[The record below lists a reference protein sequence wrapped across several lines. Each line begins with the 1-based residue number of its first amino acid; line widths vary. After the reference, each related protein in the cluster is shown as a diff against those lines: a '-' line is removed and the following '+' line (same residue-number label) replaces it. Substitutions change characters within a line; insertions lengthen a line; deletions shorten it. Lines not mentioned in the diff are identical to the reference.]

1 MTGYSRSR
9 DGVWRTVAVVALVW
23 AVAATSVA
31 IREWRRH
38 RPPAVVEEPAEPLP
52 DRRELRPVSFDELPG
67 WLEDDHAAAVPAL
80 LRTCARFSFLGAA
93 AEVRPIEL
101 GGTVAD
107 WLPVCGEVPSLRG
120 SSAAEVRAF
129 LERRFRVFS
138 VANRDQPVGLF
149 TGYYEPLLRGSRTRS
164 PRYTV
169 PLHRQPPDL
178 VSVELGDFRED
189 LAGRRLA
196 GRLDGKR
203 LRPYDDRRAIV
214 EGAIDRQRLEVVWV
228 DDPIAAFF
236 LQIQGSGQI
245 ELDDGTRLRLG
256 YAGQN
261 GHEYFAIGRALIER
275 GEIPREEISLQSIR
289 AWLRS
294 HPEEAED
301 VMSLNRSYVFFRVL
315 EGEGPIGSL
324 GVALTPGRSLAVD
337 RRFLPL
343 GAPVWLDATAPD
355 PAGPGELPLR
365 RLLVAQD
372 TGGAIRGPVRGDV
385 FWGAGEEAEEVAGR
399 MKSEGRLYLMLPAE
413 LAARLAAAV
422 PETEVTKETA
432 E

>member
-1 MTGYSRSR
+1 MTGFSRRS
-9 DGVWRTVAVVALVW
+9 DGPWRAVAAAALVW
-23 AVAATSVA
+23 ALAATAVA
-31 IREWRRH
+31 VWQWRRGLAPGAPEA
-38 RPPAVVEEPAEPLP
+38 PPEPPP
-52 DRRELRPVSFDELPG
+52 DRRVLRPVSFDELPG
-67 WLEDDHAAAVPAL
+67 WVEDDLAAAVPAL
-80 LRTCARFSFLGAA
+80 VRTCARFAFLGPDT
-93 AEVRPIEL
+93 EVRPTGL

-107 WLPVCGEVPSLRG
+107 WLPACQEVPGLRG
-120 SSAAEVRAF
+120 AAAAAVRDF
-129 LERRFRVFS
+129 LERRFRVFE
-138 VANRDQPVGLF
+138 VANSERPVGLF
-149 TGYYEPLLRGSRTRS
+149 TGYYEPLLHGSRARS
-164 PRYTV
+164 ARYRV
-169 PLHRQPPDL
+169 PLHRLPPDL

-196 GRLDGKR
+196 GRLEGSR

-214 EGAIDRQRLEVVWV
+214 EGAIDRHRLEAVWV

-236 LQIQGSGQI
+236 LQIQGSGQV
-245 ELDDGTRLRLG
+245 ELEDGTRLRLG

-275 GEIPREEISLQSIR
+275 GEIPREEISLQTIR
-289 AWLRS
+289 AWLQA

-301 VMSLNRSYVFFRVL
+301 VMALNKSYVFFREL
-315 EGEGPIGSL
+315 QGDGPIGSL
-324 GVALTPGRSLAVD
+324 GVALTPGRSIAVD

-355 PAGPGELPLR
+355 PAGPGERPLR

-385 FWGAGEEAEEVAGR
+385 FWGAGDEAEEVAGR
-399 MKSEGRLYLMLPAE
+399 MKSEGRLYVMLPVE
-413 LAARLAAAV
+413 LAARLAADATTSV
-422 PETEVTKETA
+422 EIA